1 MIQIVDAQS
10 GTPLGTVTE
19 EQLGFLK
26 DQLEEEW
33 KDDDDYYINRA
44 TLDLFAEAGADPG
57 LLALLRGAL
66 GDREEMEIRWL
77 EV

>member
-10 GTPLGTVTE
+10 GSPLGTLTP
-19 EQLGFLK
+19 EQLAFLK
-26 DQLEEEW
+26 DQLEEESA
-33 KDDDDYYINRA
+33 DDRDYYLNQA
-44 TLDLFAEAGADPG
+44 TLDLFAEAGADEQ

>member
-19 EQLGFLK
+19 EQLTFLK
-26 DQLEEEW
+26 DQLEEESP
-33 KDDDDYYINRA
+33 DDRDYYLNTA
-44 TLDLFAEAGADPG
+44 TLDHFAEAGADPE

-77 EV
+77 EA